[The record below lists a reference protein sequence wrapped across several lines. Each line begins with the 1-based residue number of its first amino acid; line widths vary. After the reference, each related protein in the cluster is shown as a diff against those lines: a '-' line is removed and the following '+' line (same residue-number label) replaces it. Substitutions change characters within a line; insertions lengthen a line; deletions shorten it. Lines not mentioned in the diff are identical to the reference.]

1 MATVQVWDPLIRIFH
16 WTVAVVFVANYF
28 FNEIFMLPLAVSGLP
43 VVRLQKYVFR

>member
-28 FNEIFMLPLAVSGLP
+28 SMKKVAIST
-43 VVRLQKYVFR
+43 